1 MIKKQDPVMQNPN
14 VSRKNDMLYALKTN
28 QYFEKFHK
36 VILADN
42 RKKFQAQLNNE
53 RRKAISS

>member
-1 MIKKQDPVMQNPN
+1 MQNPN